1 MGRCSRL
8 LPESPSGGET
18 RLSPD
23 APTNKRSRSTWWTDR
38 SFRCPSVAS
47 KRYASFHT
55 ENHPRHKSFIMQV
68 FPVLSS
74 WCESSCWPSDP
85 LQPTS
90 PIVIGTGAQKNIR
103 KPERIYVYPFS
114 PTHAA
119 IPSWSTAAEK
129 YANPATANLIG
140 VKQVEKIY
148 KSW

>member
-23 APTNKRSRSTWWTDR
+23 APTKKRSRSTWWTHR
-38 SFRCPSVAS
+38 SFRCPSVA
-47 KRYASFHT
+47 KNVTHRFIP
-55 ENHPRHKSFIMQV
+55 ENLLVRRVLLCRCFLI
-68 FPVLSS
+68 LSS
-74 WCESSCWPSDP
+74 RCESSCWPSDP